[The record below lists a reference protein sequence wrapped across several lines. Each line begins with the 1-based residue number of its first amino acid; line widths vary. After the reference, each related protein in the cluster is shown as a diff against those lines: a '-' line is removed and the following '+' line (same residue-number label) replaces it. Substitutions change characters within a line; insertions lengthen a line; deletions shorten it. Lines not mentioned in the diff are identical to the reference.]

1 MASDVRVGIRELLET
16 HGKPTR
22 EVYLDS
28 ENSGMIFPE
37 ALKSMVDAYKESFTG
52 HPSITHRRGWES
64 YEALYKASSNIAKFI
79 NCKPDELA
87 FTHNGTEANNLAVLG
102 LNKESGRRN
111 IVVSAIEH
119 LSVIFPAEQLQKY
132 GYKVI
137 KVPVDQEGFVNLDF
151 LMNNVDKDTLL
162 VSVGAVNHEIGTI
175 QDLRAIVES
184 VKDKDENIIFHTDA
198 CDALGRIGLDVK
210 KLNVDLAS
218 FSSHKVC
225 GPKGAGVLYIRE
237 GVKVEPIIHG
247 QLSTQKLWPGLEN
260 VPAIA
265 GFGKAIELFTSNFD
279 SYVNRMTKLR
289 DSLIQGILSSVEYT
303 LLNGPSGNKRSPDNA
318 NVSVLYCEGEALT
331 VELSLKG
338 IYVSS
343 GSACTSRILQPSHVL
358 LAIRREFHEA
368 HGSILMKVTPL
379 HSYEDVQ
386 YVIENIPSVVQRLR
400 SISPLKPKEGGED
413 VG

>member
-1 MASDVRVGIRELLET
+1 MDLASDVYVGIRELLEA
-16 HGKPTR
+16 HGRPAR

-37 ALKSMVDAYKESFTG
+37 ALKAMVDAYEDHFAG

-64 YEALYKASSNIAKFI
+64 YEALYKTSSTIAKFI
-79 NCKPDELA
+79 NCEPDELA
-87 FTHNGTEANNLAVLG
+87 FTHSGTEANNLAILG
-102 LNKESGRRN
+102 LNKESERKK
-111 IVVSAIEH
+111 IIVSAIEH
-119 LSVIFPAEQLQKY
+119 LSVIFPAEQLEKQ
-132 GYKVI
+132 GYRVI
-137 KVPVDQEGFVNLDF
+137 KVPVDREGFVNLEF
-151 LMNNVDKDTLL
+151 LINNVDKDTLL

-198 CDALGRIGLDVK
+198 CDALGRISLDVK
-210 KLNVDLAS
+210 KLNVDMAS

-225 GPKGAGVLYIRE
+225 GPKGAGALYIRD
-237 GVKVEPIIHG
+237 GVKIEPIIHG

-265 GFGKAIELFTSNFD
+265 GFGKAVELFASNFD
-279 SYVNRMTKLR
+279 LYVNHMKELR
-289 DSLIQGILSSVEYT
+289 DLLIQGILSNVEHT
-303 LLNGPSGNKRSPDNA
+303 LLNGPLGNKRSPDNV

-331 VELSLKG
+331 VDLSLNG

-358 LAIRREFHEA
+358 LAIGREFHEA
-368 HGSILMKVTPL
+368 HGSILMKVAPL
-379 HSYEDVQ
+379 HSHEDVR
-386 YVIENIPSVVQRLR
+386 YVVENVPRVVQRLR
-400 SISPLKPKEGGED
+400 SISPLKPKE